1 VSVLA
6 IDTASRS
13 RSSVL
18 RTTADGTIL
27 EHREVAG
34 GALDRDLAAA
44 LAAVLTDDVAAVVVL
59 TGPGS
64 YSGVRAGMA
73 AALGVAGARGLP
85 LHGLDNLSAVA
96 HAAAAAPGTRF
107 RVAADAGRG
116 GVYIAGFERGDVL
129 TTQVSPLRR
138 VEAGDVD
145 GGNGLVAPEAIAG
158 LAAAI
163 VDPARA
169 LAAAVP
175 VALASPPLA
184 AAGLSATHA
193 VAAGA
198 GGRPAV
204 FIAPATAP

>member
-44 LAAVLTDDVAAVVVL
+44 LAAVLTDDIAAVVVL

-73 AALGVAGARGLP
+73 AALGVAGARDVP
-85 LHGLDNLSAVA
+85 LHGLGNLTAVA
-96 HAAAAAPGTRF
+96 HSAAAAPGTRF
-107 RVAADAGRG
+107 TVVADAGRG
-116 GVYIAGFERGDVL
+116 GVYIARFGRGDAL

-145 GGNGLVAPEAIAG
+145 GGDCLFAPEAIAG

-193 VAAGA
+193 VAAGR

>member
-73 AALGVAGARGLP
+73 AALGVAGARGVP
-85 LHGLDNLSAVA
+85 LHGLGNLTAMA

-107 RVAADAGRG
+107 SVAADAGRG
-116 GVYIAGFERGDVL
+116 GVYIAGFERGDAL

-138 VEAGDVD
+138 VEAGDVHGGD
-145 GGNGLVAPEAIAG
+145 GMFAPEAIAG
-158 LAAAI
+158 LAAVI
-163 VDPARA
+163 IDPVRA

-193 VAAGA
+193 VAAA
-198 GGRPAV
+198 GGGPPAV
-204 FIAPATAP
+204 LIAPATAP

>member
-34 GALDRDLAAA
+34 GALDRDLVAA
-44 LAAVLTDDVAAVVVL
+44 LAAILTDDVAAVVVL

-73 AALGVAGARGLP
+73 AALGVAGARGVP
-85 LHGLDNLSAVA
+85 LHGLGNLTALA
-96 HAAAAAPGTRF
+96 HAAPAAPGTRF
-107 RVAADAGRG
+107 SVAADAGRG
-116 GVYIAGFERGDVL
+116 GVYIAGFERGDAL

-145 GGNGLVAPEAIAG
+145 GGGLFAPEAVAG
-158 LAAAI
+158 LAAVI
-163 VDPARA
+163 VDPVRA
-169 LAAAVP
+169 LATAVP

-193 VAAGA
+193 VAAA

>member
-1 VSVLA
+1 MSVLA

-73 AALGVAGARGLP
+73 AALGVAGARGVP
-85 LHGLDNLSAVA
+85 LHGLGNLPAGPSAV
-96 HAAAAAPGTRF
+96 
-107 RVAADAGRG
+107 
-116 GVYIAGFERGDVL
+116 
-129 TTQVSPLRR
+129 
-138 VEAGDVD
+138 
-145 GGNGLVAPEAIAG
+145 
-158 LAAAI
+158 
-163 VDPARA
+163 
-169 LAAAVP
+169 
-175 VALASPPLA
+175 
-184 AAGLSATHA
+184 
-193 VAAGA
+193 
-198 GGRPAV
+198 
-204 FIAPATAP
+204 

>member
-44 LAAVLTDDVAAVVVL
+44 LAAILTDDVAAVVVL

-73 AALGVAGARGLP
+73 AALGVAGARGVP
-85 LHGLDNLSAVA
+85 LHGLGNLTALA
-96 HAAAAAPGTRF
+96 HAAPAAPGTRF
-107 RVAADAGRG
+107 SVAADAGRG
-116 GVYIAGFERGDVL
+116 GVYIAGFERGDAL

-145 GGNGLVAPEAIAG
+145 GGDGLFAPEAVAG
-158 LAAAI
+158 LDAVI
-163 VDPARA
+163 VDPVSA
-169 LAAAVP
+169 LATAVP

-193 VAAGA
+193 VAAA
-198 GGRPAV
+198 RGRPAV
-204 FIAPATAP
+204 LIAPATAP

>member
-1 VSVLA
+1 
-6 IDTASRS
+6 
-13 RSSVL
+13 VL

-44 LAAVLTDDVAAVVVL
+44 LAAIMTDDVAAVVVL

-73 AALGVAGARGLP
+73 AALGVAGARGVP
-85 LHGLDNLSAVA
+85 LHGLGNLTALA
-96 HAAAAAPGTRF
+96 HAAPAAAGTRF
-107 RVAADAGRG
+107 SVAADAGRG
-116 GVYIAGFERGDVL
+116 GVYIAGFERGDAL
-129 TTQVSPLRR
+129 TTQVSPPRR
-138 VEAGDVD
+138 VEAGEAD
-145 GGNGLVAPEAIAG
+145 GGDGLFAPEAVAG
-158 LAAAI
+158 LDAVI
-163 VDPARA
+163 VDPVSA
-169 LAAAVP
+169 LATAVP

-193 VAAGA
+193 VAAA

-204 FIAPATAP
+204 VIAPATAP

>member
-1 VSVLA
+1 M
-6 IDTASRS
+6 
-13 RSSVL
+13 L

-34 GALDRDLAAA
+34 GALDRDLAGA
-44 LAAVLTDDVAAVVVL
+44 LAAVMTDDVAAVVVL

-73 AALGVAGARGLP
+73 AALGVAGARGVP

-116 GVYIAGFERGDVL
+116 GVYIAVFDRCAAL

-145 GGNGLVAPEAIAG
+145 GGSGLFALEAIAG

-163 VDPARA
+163 IDPARA

-193 VAAGA
+193 VAAGG

-204 FIAPATAP
+204 FIAPATGP

>member
-6 IDTASRS
+6 IDSASRS

-44 LAAVLTDDVAAVVVL
+44 LAAILTDDVAAVVVL

-73 AALGVAGARGLP
+73 AALGVAGARGVP
-85 LHGLDNLSAVA
+85 LHGLGNLTALA
-96 HAAAAAPGTRF
+96 HAAPVAPGKRF
-107 RVAADAGRG
+107 SVAADAGRG
-116 GVYIAGFERGDVL
+116 GVYIAGFERGDAL

-145 GGNGLVAPEAIAG
+145 GGDGLFAPEAVAG
-158 LAAAI
+158 LAAVI
-163 VDPARA
+163 VDPVRA
-169 LAAAVP
+169 LATAVP

-193 VAAGA
+193 VAAA

-204 FIAPATAP
+204 VIAPATAP